1 MLFNLGGFYMKYCSK
16 CGAELHD
23 DAVVCT
29 QCGCQVKEMVPEE
42 SLGLGIAAIVFSVLG
57 GWLGLLLS
65 IIGRCVYKT
74 PRNKKYCKIG
84 LGICIAWIV
93 IWVIIFIVA
102 AAA

>member
-1 MLFNLGGFYMKYCSK
+1 MKYCSK

-42 SLGLGIAAIVFSVLG
+42 SSGLGIAAIVFSVL
-57 GWLGLLLS
+57 
-65 IIGRCVYKT
+65 
-74 PRNKKYCKIG
+74 NKKYCKIG

-93 IWVIIFIVA
+93 IWVIIFVVGA
-102 AAA
+102 AA

>member
-42 SLGLGIAAIVFSVLG
+42 SSGLGIAAANSLYG
-57 GWLGLLLS
+57 HY
-65 IIGRCVYKT
+65 YKS
-74 PRNKKYCKIG
+74 KQ
-84 LGICIAWIV
+84 
-93 IWVIIFIVA
+93 
-102 AAA
+102 